1 MGEDED
7 DSKGGSRPSMGQVPT
22 GMTRVEVEHARR
34 VAEDARRVM
43 DSIDQGALD
52 RIGQATEVSRVAHR
66 ALDTT
71 SSSERYAGLVPSLG
85 IPRPEGLL
93 RSTAHAASIAERL
106 ASTHDMSALARLAM
120 PSNVTADLLTSMRVW
135 DQAVPESGALSEMI
149 KQIGASTTNLLKAP
163 GLANSPAIAR
173 IAESLGTSEQSSA
186 LANLAQATS
195 LASAAA
201 AGGGTALSVLV
212 EESALYTTSLF
223 ENVGVSAAMERL
235 AGQSTSGAF
244 ASLLSTPA
252 YESLRTSLLDDST
265 FAGVHSLMEQ
275 TDFSSIAS
283 LAQGA
288 LGSVPLGALQQ
299 ASARLGSVD
308 PDLDE
313 DEFEEAALRAL
324 REVDEDFDPD
334 VPPTPEDM
342 AATEALVRLLIAL
355 RPDLSE
361 DPVLRKQANW
371 LARGGGALLG
381 VYLLVFH
388 SPVFAA
394 LGTLVLILGFAK
406 SAGDVEDRL
415 LAPGAH
421 GAGHEPEA

>member
-1 MGEDED
+1 MGEDQD
-7 DSKGGSRPSMGQVPT
+7 DSKSGSQPSTWHVPT
-22 GMTRVEVEHARR
+22 GLTRVEVEHARR

-52 RIGQATEVSRVAHR
+52 RISQATEASRVAQR

-71 SSSERYAGLVPSLG
+71 SLSERYAGLVPSLG
-85 IPRPEGLL
+85 IPKPESLL

-106 ASTHDMSALARLAM
+106 ASTHDMGALARLAM
-120 PSNVTADLLTSMRVW
+120 PSNVTADLLASMRVW

-149 KQIGASTTNLLKAP
+149 KQIGESATHVFKAQ

-173 IAESLGTSEQSSA
+173 IAESLGTWEQSSA
-186 LANLAQATS
+186 LGNLAHAAS
-195 LASAAA
+195 LASVSA
-201 AGGGTALSVLV
+201 AGGGSALNVLV
-212 EESALYTTSLF
+212 EESALYTRSLF
-223 ENVGVSAAMERL
+223 ENTGISAAMERL
-235 AGQSTSGAF
+235 ARQSTSGAF
-244 ASLLSTPA
+244 ASLLDTPA
-252 YESLRTSLLDDST
+252 YESLRTSLRDDST
-265 FAGVHSLMEQ
+265 FAGLHSLMEQ

-288 LGSVPLGALQQ
+288 LGSVPLGALQE

-313 DEFEEAALRAL
+313 DEFEEAAIRAL

-355 RPDLSE
+355 RPDLSD

-371 LARGGGALLG
+371 FARGGGAVLG
-381 VYLLVFH
+381 VYLFMFH

-406 SAGDVEDRL
+406 STGDVADRL

-421 GAGHEPEA
+421 EADQEPEA